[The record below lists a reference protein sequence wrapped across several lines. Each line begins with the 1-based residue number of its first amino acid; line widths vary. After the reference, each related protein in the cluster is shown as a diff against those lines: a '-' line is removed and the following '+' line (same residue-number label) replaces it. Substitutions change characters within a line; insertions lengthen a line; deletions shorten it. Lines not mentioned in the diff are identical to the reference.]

1 MPDAVTAATR
11 PRVAFFLTSFH
22 PGGTE
27 RQMVE
32 LMRRLDPERFAVHVA
47 CLHREGAW
55 LSRAEAAALDVA
67 EFPVSGFAHPS
78 AWRAV
83 GAFAAWCRARAI
95 QVVQTCDFYAN
106 VVGLTGAALARVPV
120 RLASRRELAPDKSR
134 AQLAL
139 QRAAYRLAH
148 RVVANSP
155 AAAARL
161 AEEGLPS
168 GTIRVIPNGL
178 DLDRFSPR
186 PRTGIIRTIVT
197 VANLRPEKCH
207 DVLIK
212 AFARLEPADVR
223 LRIIGDGPCRPAL
236 ERLARAES
244 ADTRIAFLG
253 HREDVAD
260 LLAAAD
266 LFVLPS
272 RSEAFPNAV
281 LEAMAAGVPVIAS
294 AVGGVVDLIEDG
306 TTGLLVPPGDP
317 DALRAAIERLVA
329 RPTLAASLG
338 ASGQR
343 HVRDRYS
350 FDRMV
355 AGFEH
360 LFLSELHARVP
371 HAADAAAAKVA

>member
-1 MPDAVTAATR
+1 M
-11 PRVAFFLTSFH
+11 AFFLTSFH

-83 GAFAAWCRARAI
+83 RAFAAWCRARAI

-168 GTIRVIPNGL
+168 GAIRVIPNGL

-186 PRTGIIRTIVT
+186 PRTGTIRTIVT

-212 AFARLEPADVR
+212 AFARLDPAGLR
-223 LRIIGDGPCRPAL
+223 LKIVGDGPCRPAL
-236 ERLARAES
+236 ERLAHAES
-244 ADTRIAFLG
+244 ADTRIEFLG

-260 LLAAAD
+260 LLASAD

-371 HAADAAAAKVA
+371 LAADASAVKVA